1 VRTGRVAIFG
11 AAVPSLRR
19 RIEADD
25 AIDYAVLG
33 EPDETVIELMK
44 GEAPARF
51 RACSIDPAR
60 SGCRPRNGL

>member
-1 VRTGRVAIFG
+1 M
-11 AAVPSLRR
+11 PSLRR